1 MDKQDFFTANNPSV
15 SSSRI
20 LYTASGFAKSS
31 LIYLQEMGN
40 LTALRQHTSKRSN
53 LPSFLWFLVES
64 GHGYL
69 SYAGRDYALSVGDC
83 VFISCRYSYAHTCSD
98 LWSLRWCHFNS
109 ASMLGIYEKYVER
122 GGTPVF
128 RPRDISAYRGVW
140 ERLWSIANSSDYIRD
155 MKLNEQL
162 SVLLTLIMEE
172 SWHPGSGN
180 AGKRKKIDCTEVREF
195 LEEHYRE
202 TIPLDRLAEQFHL
215 NKYYLTRIYREQF
228 GLTINQYLL
237 QFRITKAKQMLRF
250 TDEKIESIGFACG
263 IGEPQYFSR
272 VFRKLE
278 GMSPSEYRERW

>member
-1 MDKQDFFTANNPSV
+1 MFTQDNPSV
-15 SSSRI
+15 ASSRI
-20 LYTASGFAKSS
+20 LYTASAFAKSS
-31 LIYLQEMGN
+31 LVYLQELGC
-40 LTALRQHTSKRSN
+40 LTALRQHTSQREN

-64 GHGYL
+64 GSGAL
-69 SYAGRDYALSVGDC
+69 SYAGREYALSPGDC
-83 VFISCRYSYAHTCSD
+83 VFISCRASYAHTCRD
-98 LWSLRWCHFNS
+98 LWSLKWCHFNS
-109 ASMLGIYEKYVER
+109 PTLSGIYEKYVER

-128 RPRDISAYRGVW
+128 RPGDISAYRGVW

-162 SVLLTLIMEE
+162 SGLLTLIMEE

-180 AGKRKKIDCTEVREF
+180 IGKKKKIDCSAVRKF
-195 LEEHYRE
+195 LDEHYRE
-202 TIPLDRLAEQFHL
+202 PISLGRLADLFYL
-215 NKYYLTRIYREQF
+215 DKYYLSRIFKEQF

-250 TDEKIESIGFACG
+250 TNEKIESIGLACG

-272 VFRKLE
+272 VFKKLE